1 MPIDKTKLT
10 KAMLNEAAMFQAE
23 EPSSKKIY

>member
-10 KAMLNEAAMFQAE
+10 NEMLDKAAMFQAE